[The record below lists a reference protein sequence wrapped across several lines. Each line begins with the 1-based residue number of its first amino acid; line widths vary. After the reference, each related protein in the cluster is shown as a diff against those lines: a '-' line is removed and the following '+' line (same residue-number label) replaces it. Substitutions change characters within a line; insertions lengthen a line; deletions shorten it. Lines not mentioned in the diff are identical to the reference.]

1 MAVEPL
7 RDFRRKIMTPAQKT
21 DPTMPTRMA
30 AVPRTESVSKKRGRC
45 RRRPPTTLVK
55 NRLAETPLKGL
66 LHHAFGVA
74 DACRCESPD
83 QHQPG

>member
-30 AVPRTESVSKKRGRC
+30 AVPRTESVSKK
-45 RRRPPTTLVK
+45 
-55 NRLAETPLKGL
+55 E
-66 LHHAFGVA
+66 A
-74 DACRCESPD
+74 DAGDDHR
-83 QHQPG
+83 QL